1 MCNNRGP
8 LTVTKGI
15 AMATTRDGRIEV
27 TDENQQ
33 YRKELFDLSGL
44 WEELDSQI
52 YLVID
57 DQGQNMEGG
66 RVRRINGE
74 HWLSVDGVDGFK
86 VVSDRLVGQLIKTKL
101 DDEARE
107 RYGIN

>member
-1 MCNNRGP
+1 
-8 LTVTKGI
+8 
-15 AMATTRDGRIEV
+15 MATTRDGRIELS
-27 TDENQQ
+27 
-33 YRKELFDLSGL
+33 ELWDK
-44 WEELDSQI
+44 LDSQI

-66 RVRRINGE
+66 RVRRINSE
-74 HWLSVDGVDGFK
+74 HWLSVDGVDGYT

-107 RYGIN
+107 RYGIS